1 MTDRLENGE
10 MTGVISNGRHD
21 AIRWRAGR
29 ESGDMFEEGVDYDG
43 FTLTVEISGA
53 DDARAMLRAI
63 ENIGS
68 GDMANADLIRSLAY
82 ALDNCLPHLR
92 AQAMAEKSRE
102 AGKSLRF
109 ITKQKHEEMARKAVE
124 EAFAL
129 LGLER

>member
-68 GDMANADLIRSLAY
+68 DDVANEGLIRCLAY
-82 ALDNCLPHLR
+82 GLDACLDHLNAAAAREKRREEGKALRSVTEQQR
-92 AQAMAEKSRE
+92 A
-102 AGKSLRF
+102 
-109 ITKQKHEEMARKAVE
+109 EMASKAVA
-124 EAFAL
+124 EAFGL
-129 LGLER
+129 LGLEP